1 MPLGRLAILAQRA
14 TTMARRW
21 LEKQ

>member
-14 TTMARRW
+14 TIMARRW
-21 LEKQ
+21 LEKT